1 MKNQKEATCPV
12 CNKAFIGANSAIYCS
27 AKCRKTAAK
36 QRKQKEIAERRLTCA
51 YCGAVFQSAK
61 KRKYC
66 CRSCQRRNNVCM
78 KTKYHRKPCPNCG
91 SKKTRRA
98 HILSNTLPFWWYI
111 ECPNCHWCG
120 KTKLFLWRA
129 VRSWNK
135 EKR

>member
-12 CNKAFIGANSAIYCS
+12 CKKVFIS

-66 CRSCQRRNNVCM
+66 CEECQRRACGDL
-78 KTKYHRKPCPNCG
+78 KRKPRERVKP
-91 SKKTRRA
+91 K
-98 HILSNTLPFWWYI
+98 LSI
-111 ECPNCHWCG
+111 EEI
-120 KTKLFLWRA
+120 A
-129 VRSWNK
+129 
-135 EKR
+135 KRCREENLTYGQYVAKYGL